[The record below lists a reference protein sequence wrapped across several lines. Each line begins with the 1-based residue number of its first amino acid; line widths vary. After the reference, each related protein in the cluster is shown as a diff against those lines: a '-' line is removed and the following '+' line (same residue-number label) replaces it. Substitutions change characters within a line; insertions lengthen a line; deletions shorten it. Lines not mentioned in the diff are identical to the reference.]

1 MFPHL
6 MAAVD
11 ISVADSLRTR
21 GNNRQGFDLHS
32 ECVQFE
38 SMSEYNLTL
47 GSKRFFYFFRF
58 HYKVA
63 KNVFIVYAVA

>member
-11 ISVADSLRTR
+11 ISVADSISTR

-32 ECVQFE
+32 EGIQFE
-38 SMSEYNLTL
+38 FVPEYNLTL
-47 GSKRFFYFFRF
+47 GRKRFFYFFRV

-63 KNVFIVYAVA
+63 KNVFIVCDVA